1 MAKPPID
8 PIRWQPPPSRPL
20 PEPNVTAA
28 LHIIDV
34 PGTAAEDV
42 VADADGNIFTGVE
55 DGRIVRISPDGSSVQ
70 VVADTGGRPLGLA
83 VARDG
88 RLLICDS
95 HRGLLRYDP
104 AGGAIETLVAEID
117 GRPLTFC
124 SNVVESSDGTIFFT
138 ESTSRF
144 YYEYYKGSVIEGRPT
159 GSLFRRDP
167 DGTVTELAGGLY
179 FANGVTLTTDESAVV
194 FAESAGC
201 RVSKYWLTG
210 DRAGTITPL
219 VTALPGYPD
228 NISTGLDGRIWVAL
242 VSDRN
247 ALNEWLGPRAPI
259 IRSVMWRLLPYR
271 WLPDPKSTVW
281 VVGFDPDDGHVVAQL
296 HTQHAG
302 LRPGHRRG
310 GDAGAAVARPHR
322 RARHLLPGFVTSV
335 TPVTA
340 RLPEIGPLIA
350 YSAQTMALLRTASC
364 LAAAGFMLS
373 TPALLGM
380 PAAFAEPGSGPGAVH
395 DVCPYKVATPA
406 AVDSSEVPQA
416 GEPPLPL
423 PVPPSPI
430 GGNAL
435 SGCGVVT
442 AAGTP
447 PVPGDISAEAWVVAD
462 LDSGAIVAARD
473 PHGRHRPA
481 SIIKVLVA
489 MASMRELN
497 LNKTVDGTPEDAA
510 AEGTR
515 VGVAPGGTYT
525 VNQLLHGLLMHSGND
540 AAHSL
545 AMQLGGLPTALD
557 KINALAA
564 KLGGKDTRAATP
576 SGLDGP
582 GMSTSAYDMGLFYR
596 YAWENSTF
604 ADIVHTE
611 KFDFPGHADSPGY
624 ELENDN
630 QLLYHYPGALGG
642 KTGYTDDAGQTFVG
656 AANRDGRR
664 LMAVLLHG
672 TRLPIPPW
680 QQAAHLLDYGFATA
694 PGTRV
699 GTLIEPDPSLLAPSG
714 KSAAG
719 DTGGPAANAA
729 ALIPSVDALPIRV
742 GVAVIGTVVVFGLI
756 MVARSMNRRPQH

>member
-1 MAKPPID
+1 MAKPSID

-20 PEPNVTAA
+20 PAPDFTAE
-28 LHIIDV
+28 LHLVAV
-34 PGTAAEDV
+34 PGTAPEDV
-42 VADADGNIFTGVE
+42 VADADGNIWTGVE
-55 DGRIVRISPDGSSVQ
+55 DGRIVRISPDGGSVQ

-104 AGGAIETLVAEID
+104 ATAAIETLVAEVA
-117 GRPLTFC
+117 GRKLTFC

-167 DGTVTELAGGLY
+167 DGTVSELAAGLY
-179 FANGVTLTTDESAVV
+179 FANGVTLTADESALVY
-194 FAESAGC
+194 AETTAC
-201 RVSKYWLTG
+201 RLSKYWLTG

-247 ALNEWLGPRAPI
+247 RLERMAGPTRADHPQPDVAAAALPLAAQPEVDGVGGRLRPRRRACGEPAPH
-259 IRSVMWRLLPYR
+259 PA
-271 WLPDPKSTVW
+271 P
-281 VVGFDPDDGHVVAQL
+281 
-296 HTQHAG
+296 G

-310 GDAGAAVARPHR
+310 GNPRPAVARPYRRHR
-322 RARHLLPGFVTSV
+322 NRLPAHCQLVSATSV

-340 RLPEIGPLIA
+340 RLPGIGPLIA
-350 YSAQTMALLRTASC
+350 YSAQHNVSLRALFRTASC
-364 LAAAGFMLS
+364 LAAAGFML
-373 TPALLGM
+373 TAPALLGM
-380 PAAFAEPGSGPGAVH
+380 PVAFAEPAVVH
-395 DVCPYKVATPA
+395 DLCPFKVATPP

-416 GEPPLPL
+416 GDPPLPL

-430 GGNAL
+430 GGNSL
-435 SGCGVVT
+435 GGCGVVT
-442 AAGTP
+442 AANTP
-447 PVPGDISAEAWVVAD
+447 PVPGDVSADAWVVAD

-481 SIIKVLVA
+481 SVIKVLVA
-489 MASMRELN
+489 MASLRELN
-497 LNKTVDGTPEDAA
+497 LNKTVDGTPDDAA

-545 AMQLGGLPTALD
+545 AMQLGGMPATLD

-564 KLGGKDTRAATP
+564 KLGGRDTRAVTP

-582 GMSTSAYDMGLFYR
+582 GMSTSAYDIGLFYR

-604 ADIVHTE
+604 ADIVHTRE
-611 KFDFPGHADSPGY
+611 VRLPRTRRQPGLRAGKRQPAALPLPGRARRQDRLHRRRRTDVCRRREPGRAPAD
-624 ELENDN
+624 
-630 QLLYHYPGALGG
+630 GG
-642 KTGYTDDAGQTFVG
+642 VAARHPSADRAVAASGSFAGLRLCDRAGNAGGNADRTRPVADDAEPRGERRQRRR
-656 AANRDGRR
+656 ARLECRRADPRRGR
-664 LMAVLLHG
+664 
-672 TRLPIPPW
+672 
-680 QQAAHLLDYGFATA
+680 FA
-694 PGTRV
+694 G
-699 GTLIEPDPSLLAPSG
+699 
-714 KSAAG
+714 
-719 DTGGPAANAA
+719 
-729 ALIPSVDALPIRV
+729 
-742 GVAVIGTVVVFGLI
+742 
-756 MVARSMNRRPQH
+756 